1 MPATLKIVPLYGD
14 EMDTQSNK
22 TRRPEPKK
30 SYGADPI
37 LCSLVRYAEAARDRY
52 GEPFSFEA
60 ATAKFI
66 LDLREDRTR
75 SLTDYGK
82 LFGWSRQQLRDR
94 YEDLRAA
101 AEHSKTPI
109 ENQTRTK
116 QEPNKNQKQAGKLSK
131 TPIENQTRT
140 KQEPNKNQTRR
151 GGKKER
157 FPRTPSKERINTSP
171 LTPQAGGTV
180 GGEGKQGSPE
190 QQHGGAE
197 PRDDGQRGKDTGEA
211 LKTQPAQSRAAET
224 PAELILTLQFP
235 DHLRGDAVLEAF
247 RHWIE
252 NRQGFRKPKQ
262 GWRKFFQNQI
272 NSLLVPLTTE
282 SAIATLTHCAA
293 NGYQGLFIRGAATAA
308 QPLSASATGGGNAF
322 WHVMSYHA
330 ALADATKHRY
340 DGLPTHWLQ
349 FTGPDGKPYFV
360 KPEHS
365 ARPMPEG
372 FVRKG
377 VSHA

>member
-52 GEPFSFEA
+52 GEPFSVEA
-60 ATAKFI
+60 ATAQLI
-66 LDLREDRTR
+66 IDTREDRKR

-94 YEDLRAA
+94 YEDLHAA
-101 AEHSKTPI
+101 ADEHTKTPI
-109 ENQTRTK
+109 ENQTGTK
-116 QEPNKNQKQAGKLSK
+116 QEPNR
-131 TPIENQTRT
+131 NQTGG
-140 KQEPNKNQTRR
+140 

-180 GGEGKQGSPE
+180 GGEAAGGGKQDSPE
-190 QQHGGAE
+190 QQPHRAAE
-197 PRDDGQRGKDTGEA
+197 PRDDGQRGEDTGEA
-211 LKTQPAQSRAAET
+211 SNPSPAQSTAAET

-235 DHLRGDAVLEAF
+235 EHLRGEAVLQAF

-262 GWRKFFQNQI
+262 GWQKFFQNQI

-293 NGYQGLFIRGAATAA
+293 NGYQGLFIRGAATIIG
-308 QPLSASATGGGNAF
+308 QPPSSASSGGNAF